1 VTANPLTP
9 TPPSPPARAG
19 APDLAQPKAT
29 RAGRRG
35 SHRRRRD
42 TRGRRYLSIL
52 ACIALILGAGAAVAA
67 DRLYA
72 PAKKAP
78 TALKGPFI
86 GLYNRAA
93 PISYEGVNQ
102 FAQAAGTQPNLVS
115 YYSPWLEPFQSS
127 FAAAAA
133 KHGAVPLVQINPFNV
148 SLAAIASGQYDAY
161 LRTFADEVR
170 SYRHPVILSF
180 GHEMNGKWYSWGYTH
195 TPPATF
201 VAAWRHIVQQ
211 FRKRGAS
218 NVTWMWTINIMDLDP
233 QGGIIPR
240 PTPWWPGRS
249 YVNWVGLDGYYQKS
263 TWTFA
268 SMFGPTIKVV
278 RTLTRDPILI
288 AETGVAPAAGKPAK
302 IANLFAGV
310 RAYGLRGF
318 IWFDAPTYQD
328 WRINSPAA
336 FAAFRQGAKALKRPA
351 S

>member
-1 VTANPLTP
+1 VRPAVSTK
-9 TPPSPPARAG
+9 PPIPRPAA
-19 APDLAQPKAT
+19 
-29 RAGRRG
+29 RRG
-35 SHRRRRD
+35 SHRRQKTWVRRHMAIVMCAVLVI
-42 TRGRRYLSIL
+42 G
-52 ACIALILGAGAAVAA
+52 GGAAVAA
-67 DRLYA
+67 DRLIVLSRPVQA
-72 PAKKAP
+72 
-78 TALKGPFI
+78 TLKGPYL
-86 GLYNRAA
+86 GLYQRTS
-93 PISYEGVNQ
+93 PVSYAGINQ
-102 FAQAAGTQPNLVS
+102 FAQSVGKQPNLVS
-115 YYSPWLEPFQSS
+115 YYSSWPEPFQAR
-127 FAAAAA
+127 FATSATR
-133 KHGAVPLVQINPFNV
+133 HGATLLVQINPEHV

-161 LRTFADEVR
+161 LRSYAAAVR
-170 SYRHPVILSF
+170 SYRRPIILSF

-211 FRKRGAS
+211 FRKHGAS

-240 PTPWWPGRS
+240 PTPWWPGRA

-268 SMFGPTIKVV
+268 SMFGPTIKEV

-318 IWFDAPTYQD
+318 VWFDADTYQD
-328 WRINSPAA
+328 WRINSPAD
-336 FAAFRQGAKALKRPA
+336 FAAFRQAAKTYPRPR

>member
-1 VTANPLTP
+1 MTNHRQSATSSWSPKESAVTQTIA
-9 TPPSPPARAG
+9 
-19 APDLAQPKAT
+19 APVS
-29 RAGRRG
+29 RRG
-35 SHRRRRD
+35 SHRRQRV

-52 ACIALILGAGAAVAA
+52 TCIALILGAGAAVAA

-78 TALKGPFI
+78 TDLKGPFI

-93 PISYEGVNQ
+93 PISYDGVNQ
-102 FAQAAGTQPNLVS
+102 FAQAVGTQPNLVS

-170 SYRHPVILSF
+170 SYRHPIILSF
-180 GHEMNGKWYSWGYTH
+180 GHEMNGKWYSWGYKH

>member
-1 VTANPLTP
+1 MTREPGVAQANLESAAPQKSRQVTWFRKHVIVVIGAVLLGAAAIFAVTR
-9 TPPSPPARAG
+9 PSTPARVQP
-19 APDLAQPKAT
+19 APPM
-29 RAGRRG
+29 
-35 SHRRRRD
+35 
-42 TRGRRYLSIL
+42 RYL
-52 ACIALILGAGAAVAA
+52 GVYQP
-67 DRLYA
+67 DA
-72 PAKKAP
+72 PA
-78 TALKGPFI
+78 
-86 GLYNRAA
+86 
-93 PISYEGVNQ
+93 SYSGVNH
-102 FAQAAGTQPNLVS
+102 FAQAIGRQPDLVC
-115 YYSPWLEPFQSS
+115 YYSAWLKPFQPS
-127 FAAAAA
+127 FAATAAQ
-133 KHGAVPLVQINPFNV
+133 HGATLLVQINPLNV

-161 LRTFADEVR
+161 LRTFADQVR
-170 SYRHPVILSF
+170 SYHHPIILSF

-195 TPPATF
+195 TPPTTF

-211 FRKRGAS
+211 FRKRDAS

-240 PTPWWPGRS
+240 PTPWWPGRA

-318 IWFDAPTYQD
+318 VWFDAATYQD
-328 WRINSPAA
+328 WRIDKPAA
-336 FAAFRQGAKALKRPA
+336 IAAFSRGAQTYKRPM